1 MSNTTITPK
10 VQTVVALRV
19 PDRTL
24 NQGNE
29 NKMIAKKSAR
39 IS

>member
-10 VQTVVALRV
+10 VQITVALRV

-29 NKMIAKKSAR
+29 NKMIAKKAAR
-39 IS
+39 TS